1 MVERARVASERKALS
16 ARDARGSSQVS
27 FDLYLVRAVFLYFS
41 WNGMRPQGAK
51 SILKSFKKKKRGKR
65 SFYLNSQEIKYLLN
79 TGSVSHKDNGGKPEM
94 MNGGSKVLQG

>member
-41 WNGMRPQGAK
+41 WNGMRPHGAK
-51 SILKSFKKKKRGKR
+51 SILKSFKKKKKEGKGL
-65 SFYLNSQEIKYLLN
+65 FI
-79 TGSVSHKDNGGKPEM
+79 
-94 MNGGSKVLQG
+94 